1 MTAAGPGELNA
12 SEVIR
17 RIEAGD
23 YPREFVLSVA
33 QGFLPL
39 PQDDLIAVLAFLAE
53 TGDLDIG
60 DLARGSLGEMP
71 TRLLSSFAGSEKTD
85 AQHLDRL
92 SRATADPAV
101 LEAIVR
107 NRSTA
112 DVTVLELA
120 ARADPATQEI
130 IVINQARILRCAE
143 ILDRLLE
150 NPRLTPETR
159 RRALETREEFFEK
172 RARLA
177 EINAA
182 IAEAER
188 IRLDDPELAPV
199 ADLLLK
205 AADDQRPEE
214 PAGEPNAQDLDDVVK
229 MSVYS
234 RIIRMSVSQ
243 RVHLAFKGGKT
254 ERSIL
259 IRDRNRLVC
268 AAVIRNPRISDSE
281 AEEISKMRNVDDE
294 VLRLISMKRE
304 WMAKYPI
311 LLALMKNPKTPI
323 GVAMPLLSRLGVRDL
338 KNLLGDRGV
347 SETVRKTAKR
357 MFQQKSEKSSS

>member
-12 SEVIR
+12 TEVIR
-17 RIEAGD
+17 KIDAGD

-39 PQDDLIAVLAFLAE
+39 PQDDLVAVLAFLAE

-60 DLARGSLGEMP
+60 DIARSSLAEMP
-71 TRLLSSFAGSEKTD
+71 TRLLSSFASNEKTD

-92 SRATADPAV
+92 SRATADAAV

-130 IVINQARILRCAE
+130 IVINQARILRAPE
-143 ILDRLLE
+143 ILDRLLA

-172 RARLA
+172 RARLE

-182 IAEAER
+182 IRAAEEM
-188 IRLDDPELAPV
+188 RLDDPELAPV
-199 ADLLLK
+199 ADLLAK
-205 AADDQRPEE
+205 VGDESRGADAIP
-214 PAGEPNAQDLDDVVK
+214 EPNSQDLEDVVK
-229 MSVYS
+229 MTVYS
-234 RIIRMSVSQ
+234 RILRMSVSQ

-268 AAVIRNPRISDSE
+268 AAVIRNPRIGDSE
-281 AEEISKMRNVDDE
+281 AEEVSKMRNVDDE

-311 LLALMKNPKTPI
+311 LLSLIKNPKTPI
-323 GVAMPLLSRLGVRDL
+323 GVVMPLLSRLGVRDL
-338 KNLLGDRGV
+338 KNLIGDRGV
-347 SETVRKTAKR
+347 SEVVRKNAKR
-357 MFQQKSEKSSS
+357 MFQQKSEKS

>member
-1 MTAAGPGELNA
+1 MTAAEPGELNA
-12 SEVIR
+12 GEVIR
-17 RIEAGD
+17 KIEVGD
-23 YPREFVLSVA
+23 YPREFVVSVA
-33 QGFLPL
+33 RGFLPL
-39 PQDDLIAVLAFLAE
+39 PQDDLVAVLAYLAE

-60 DLARGSLGEMP
+60 DIARASLAEMP
-71 TRLLSSFAGSEKTD
+71 TRLLSSFAGNERTD

-107 NRSTA
+107 NRATA

-130 IVINQARILRCAE
+130 IVINQARILRAPE
-143 ILDRLLE
+143 ILDRLLA

-172 RARLA
+172 RARLE

-182 IAEAER
+182 IVAAEQM
-188 IRLDDPELAPV
+188 RLDDPELSPV
-199 ADLLLK
+199 ADLLAK
-205 AADDQRPEE
+205 AGDDLRSGEAIPE
-214 PAGEPNAQDLDDVVK
+214 PSSQDLEDVVK
-229 MSVYS
+229 MTVYS
-234 RIIRMSVSQ
+234 RILRMSISQ

-268 AAVIRNPRISDSE
+268 AAVIRNPRIGDSE
-281 AEEISKMRNVDDE
+281 AEDISKMRNVDDE
-294 VLRLISMKRE
+294 VLRLIAMKRE
-304 WMAKYPI
+304 WMSKYPI
-311 LLALMKNPKTPI
+311 LLSLIKNPKTPI
-323 GVAMPLLSRLGVRDL
+323 GVVMPLLSRLGVRDL
-338 KNLLGDRGV
+338 KNLIGDRGV
-347 SETVRKTAKR
+347 SEVVRKSAKR
-357 MFQQKSEKSSS
+357 MFQQKSEKS

>member
-1 MTAAGPGELNA
+1 MTAAGPEELNA
-12 SEVIR
+12 AEVIR
-17 RIEAGD
+17 KIEAGD
-23 YPREFVLSVA
+23 YPRDFVLSVA

-39 PQDDLIAVLAFLAE
+39 PQDDLVAVLAFLAE

-60 DLARGSLGEMP
+60 DIARSSLTEMP
-71 TRLLSSFAGSEKTD
+71 TRLLSSFASSEKTD
-85 AQHLDRL
+85 GQHLDRL

-130 IVINQARILRCAE
+130 IVINQARILRCPE
-143 ILDRLLE
+143 ILDRLLT

-172 RARLA
+172 RARLE

-182 IAEAER
+182 IRAAEEM
-188 IRLDDPELAPV
+188 RLDDPELAPV
-199 ADLLLK
+199 ADLLAK
-205 AADDQRPEE
+205 VGDESRGADVIP
-214 PAGEPNAQDLDDVVK
+214 EPNSQDLEDVVK
-229 MSVYS
+229 MTVYS
-234 RIIRMSVSQ
+234 RILRMSISQ

-268 AAVIRNPRISDSE
+268 AAVIRNPRIGDSE
-281 AEEISKMRNVDDE
+281 AEEVSKMRNVDDE

-311 LLALMKNPKTPI
+311 LLSLIKNPKTPI
-323 GVAMPLLSRLGVRDL
+323 GVVMPLLSRLGVRDL
-338 KNLLGDRGV
+338 KNLIGDRGV
-347 SETVRKTAKR
+347 SEVVRKNAKR
-357 MFQQKSEKSSS
+357 MFQQKSEKS

>member
-12 SEVIR
+12 AEVIR
-17 RIEAGD
+17 KIEEGD

-39 PQDDLIAVLAFLAE
+39 PQDDLVAVLAFLAE

-60 DLARGSLGEMP
+60 DIARASLAEMP
-71 TRLLSSFAGSEKTD
+71 TRLLSSFASSEKTD

-107 NRSTA
+107 NRTTA

-120 ARADPATQEI
+120 GRADPATQEI
-130 IVINQARILRCAE
+130 IVINQARILRVPE
-143 ILDRLLE
+143 ILDRLLA
-150 NPRLTPETR
+150 NPRLSTETR

-172 RARLA
+172 RARLE

-182 IAEAER
+182 IAAAEQM
-188 IRLDDPELAPV
+188 RLDDPELAPV
-199 ADLLLK
+199 ADLLAK
-205 AADDQRPEE
+205 IGDDTKGSQEAIP
-214 PAGEPNAQDLDDVVK
+214 EPNASDLEDVVK
-229 MSVYS
+229 MTVYS
-234 RIIRMSVSQ
+234 RILRMSISQ

-268 AAVIRNPRISDSE
+268 AAVIRNPRIGDSE
-281 AEEISKMRNVDDE
+281 AEEVSKMRNVDDE
-294 VLRLISMKRE
+294 VLRLIAMKRE

-311 LLALMKNPKTPI
+311 LLSLIKNPKTPI
-323 GVAMPLLSRLGVRDL
+323 GVTMPLLSRLSVRDL
-338 KNLLGDRGV
+338 KNLIGDRGV
-347 SETVRKTAKR
+347 SEVVRKNAKR
-357 MFQQKSEKSSS
+357 MFQQKSEKS